1 MTDRPNDS
9 PDRSGTPVGG
19 EDQAIP
25 HAPASGLVAVPS
37 SDLFFGMRIRT
48 SLRQLGY
55 SIAIARDV
63 PTFSRHL
70 ENGDQKACLGIVDFN
85 YPVDWEALSDVMNA
99 GVPILAF
106 GPHKDVD
113 GFRAA
118 KKAGVTRV
126 VANGEFSR
134 SLPDLALRYATKQP

>member
-1 MTDRPNDS
+1 MTDRPVASSDS
-9 PDRSGTPVGG
+9 ESGGN
-19 EDQAIP
+19 QALP
-25 HAPASGLVAVPS
+25 QATASRLVAVLS
-37 SDLFFGMRIRT
+37 TDLFFAMRIRT

-55 SIAIARDV
+55 SIAIAQDV
-63 PTFSRHL
+63 PAFSRHL

-85 YPVDWEALSDVMNA
+85 YPVDWEVLSDVMNA

-134 SLPDLALRYATKQP
+134 SLPDLAMRYATKQP